1 MNIFLVQLSF
11 EFCDIDLII
20 FYFDLMREK
29 DLTFFDEL
37 KQLFDPFSHLG
48 HLRLSEFK
56 VQRLIDTE
64 AFVLEFIH
72 NLFFFDWGSW
82 CCKVVWLF
90 KQIAIVV
97 IH

>member
-1 MNIFLVQLSF
+1 
-11 EFCDIDLII
+11 
-20 FYFDLMREK
+20 
-29 DLTFFDEL
+29 
-37 KQLFDPFSHLG
+37 
-48 HLRLSEFK
+48 

-82 CCKVVWLF
+82 CCKVVCLF
-90 KQIAIVV
+90 KHIGIVV